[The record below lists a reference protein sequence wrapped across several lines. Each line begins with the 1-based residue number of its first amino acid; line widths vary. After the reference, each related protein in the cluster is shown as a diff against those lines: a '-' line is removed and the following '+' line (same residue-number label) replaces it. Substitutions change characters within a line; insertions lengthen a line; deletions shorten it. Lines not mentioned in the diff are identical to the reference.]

1 MIIARDYRM
10 YKREIELE
18 GLYHTGLMGL
28 LCKTESI
35 INSVKE
41 CKS

>member
-1 MIIARDYRM
+1 MIIGRDYRM
-10 YKREIELE
+10 YKREDRV
-18 GLYHTGLMGL
+18 GSLYHTGLMGL